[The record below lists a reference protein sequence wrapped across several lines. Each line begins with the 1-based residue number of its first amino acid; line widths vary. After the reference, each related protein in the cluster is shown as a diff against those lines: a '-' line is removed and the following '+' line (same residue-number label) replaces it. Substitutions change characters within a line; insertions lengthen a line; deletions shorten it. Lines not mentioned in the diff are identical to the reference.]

1 MNQND
6 IIEKALR
13 QCDQNYSKHPY
24 AWSETGYH
32 AMAEDLEKELL
43 KMNYKLLK
51 IIPYEN
57 ERGINKTDDK

>member
-1 MNQND
+1 MEQKD

-13 QCDQNYSKHPY
+13 QCDQNFSPY
-24 AWSETGYH
+24 PYEWINKGYH

-57 ERGINKTDDK
+57 EK